1 MLTFASSMDTCRIC
15 GNIEDNRTFLAREMM
30 FGTREE
36 FRYFECSRCGCLQ
49 IAEIP
54 PDISRFYPKDYYSYL
69 PPTGEG
75 RFAFARRY
83 LKLKRIRH
91 VLDGEASMLGRWAA
105 KRFPAPGYLANWFQ
119 PAGVKSRDQ
128 ILEVG
133 CGNGSLLV
141 ELESEGFR
149 NLTGAD
155 PFVENDITYPGGVRV
170 LKRRL
175 QEMQGRFD
183 FAMIHH
189 AFEHVP
195 DPLETLVEFRRLL
208 APGRTLLVRVPIASS
223 AWEEYGIDWVQLDA
237 PRHFYLHTEKSMEV
251 LAGKTGFK
259 VRYVVFDSTEFQFWG
274 SEQYRKGV
282 ALRDPSS
289 HAMDASRSGFTSGQ
303 ISGFRARAEKWNQE
317 RRGDQA
323 CFFLQVL

>member
-1 MLTFASSMDTCRIC
+1 MDPCRIC
-15 GNIEDNRTFLAREMM
+15 GNLENNRPFLAREMM

-36 FRYFECSRCGCLQ
+36 FRYFECSQCRCLQ
-49 IAEIP
+49 IANIP

-69 PPTGEG
+69 PPAVEG
-75 RFAFARRY
+75 RLAFVKRLIKRKRLRY
-83 LKLKRIRH
+83 
-91 VLDGEASMLGRWAA
+91 VLDGEASILGRWAA
-105 KRFPAPGYLANWFQ
+105 RRFPPPGYLANWFQ
-119 PAGVKSRDQ
+119 PAGVKSHHH

-141 ELESEGFR
+141 DLEEEGFR

-155 PFVENDITYPGGVRV
+155 PFVEKDITYPGGVRV
-170 LKRRL
+170 LKRSL

-195 DPLETLVEFRRLL
+195 DPLETLREFRRLL
-208 APGRTLLVRVPIASS
+208 GPGRTVLVRVPIASG
-223 AWEEYGIDWVQLDA
+223 AWEEYGTDWVQLDA
-237 PRHFYLHTEKSMEV
+237 PRHFFLHTEKSMAV
-251 LAGKTGFK
+251 LAGKAGLK
-259 VRYVVFDSTEFQFWG
+259 VRDVAFDSTEFQFWG

-289 HAMDASRSGFTSGQ
+289 HAMDPSRSGFTSGQ